1 MAAHKS
7 KNPGGAGFV
16 ASNQNTPANDTS
28 TAAGMFELLTRIAV
42 ALEKQNQLTED
53 LACNLAGISNR
64 LEDLAGC
71 IPGLPD
77 SFYKACDALAKG
89 GRK

>member
-42 ALEKQNQLTED
+42 ALEQAFQTVLRIWPVVS
-53 LACNLAGISNR
+53 LACRIRFTRLAMLLRRGAVN
-64 LEDLAGC
+64 ENH
-71 IPGLPD
+71 
-77 SFYKACDALAKG
+77 
-89 GRK
+89 